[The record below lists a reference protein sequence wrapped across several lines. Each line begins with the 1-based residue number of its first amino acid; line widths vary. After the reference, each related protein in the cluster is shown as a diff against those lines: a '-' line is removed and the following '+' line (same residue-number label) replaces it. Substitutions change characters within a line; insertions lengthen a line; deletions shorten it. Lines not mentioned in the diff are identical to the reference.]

1 MGAVADMDA
10 LPFPADVAAV
20 LRKLGFQSVYDI
32 NMMEADRFRMDFDAQ
47 LNGCAAAIYS
57 YAQRQVGLLDNQFRQ
72 DLIPSAGSGINDAPT
87 YAAEQVGQA
96 QRTALPRVARY
107 HEPLYQQLFD
117 DKEERCVEPGAL
129 QSLDSPMCYL
139 VYLMTLLQ
147 GVNGGEA
154 LRRLVAQR
162 PDLAQLLLDETSFK
176 GTLASS
182 DLVGEILVDTLDAIL
197 GALPQSKYGWESG
210 HASAREAVYGYL
222 ATKARYPLT
231 MPFDEA
237 MRRVEL
243 ALAPSGHVLGDV
255 LSELEQGYR
264 QADRKSVDARRRAET
279 AYSGLSSGQ
288 VAIIVGPMPDRSA
301 PFTVVFD
308 ENGQFQ
314 GGITPSLTLAGQ
326 WPTVS
331 VGKVG
336 LTAGSGSSLTCT
348 ADESQTTKVSLS
360 WTDNGAGGVR
370 LAQPQFDSKA
380 DSQKVYWGLS
390 TWYAQHDDNATDQV
404 AIAIGVLV
412 IGSKADTDACSR
424 ALSASR
430 AALEAD
436 YGVDVSQATAALMH
450 VPVPM
455 LCQAAQISREELEA
469 FYAIGNDKL
478 SVSPHIPWNVSG
490 SVVLPGHYGASFLW
504 GGRAIYDSAC
514 RPGTI
519 DADQLICTP
528 YQLDRLQRLVRLKH
542 HLNLPA
548 VQLDTLLSAA
558 LHAEHAKDAGTSPAW
573 ALSASTLRAMGTFLR
588 WRDAYGLDAER
599 GAALLSGIAPYAR
612 VGEAP
617 LLDRLLKEDEGWK
630 LNNQALS
637 VSDKAMLA
645 RAFRIPGTTLD
656 RLVELLKQNQRGT
669 DVVRTLPI
677 LSALYR
683 PVLVAQLLG
692 ITVDELLALLQL
704 LGGEAATSTAHTL
717 LALLFSPTI
726 HDTDFDILDL
736 LLALDQ
742 CTQWCKQGKGS
753 LSEWVAVARPADEGH
768 ARDTALRQTLQ
779 DALAPYAIKPV
790 LLRLSQEGDR
800 NDNAIDEL
808 SGGADWVARE
818 FNLESLVPARNV
830 GQDAPGN
837 VGTFLKANP
846 AVASHLQIRFQ
857 AAVSV
862 VASQTGLSQ
871 GVAAILT
878 SHHAGLLD
886 QALKGNAVS
895 LTPLFISAAVVSRN
909 TLNETQLLPLVAG
922 DVGLGFKAGDVPS
935 DWQRL
940 LAMCD
945 YAQLAH
951 GDPQLSPLALWRSGQ
966 YATAHVRAQVGS
978 VTGDTSVSRELIL
991 DTAGSVIIQVARV
1004 QRMLRVSE
1012 WSGWPVASLHEWLS
1026 STLGWDRRWQLSL
1039 MCGVQSG
1046 SSAQELDARLSE
1058 IRAGAL
1064 LAFYKAIC
1072 RRFTIQYRQLGWS
1085 LAYREHEPETVDVAS
1100 TLLIDPEMT
1109 AKVPTT
1115 RVAEAIAS
1123 FQAFIQRIAE
1133 GVEPGLALTPAEL
1146 ERWHSNDSRYAVW
1159 AANVQLRW
1167 HPEQYVNPAARM
1179 NKTGLFQQFETRLAQ
1194 SHLDRDAIDG
1204 ALREY
1209 LNGFE
1214 KIVNLDVIGG
1224 YQDGLDQASGTTYFL
1239 GRSKNPPYEHYYRS
1253 WGIDGRGM
1261 RVWSEWRRIDL
1272 PGLTDAIP
1280 DAISTVETVEKAWKA
1295 RFADL
1300 SAWQAGNQG
1309 GRLWLPVQAR
1319 LVVMSGRLYFIWVEP
1334 REVNGPSQT
1343 STAAD
1348 MKATTSIK
1356 AYQYVVSVIYRRL
1369 GGDWSAPV
1377 EVYKSI
1383 PTLKPDTCPP
1393 HLAAFTIPENAAT
1406 FPEAVLG
1413 HAVAK
1418 GDMLF
1423 VGLLGEPF
1431 SLQGLDFENDPQ
1443 VLAWKHA
1450 GYHISSAND
1459 GDMSEAVAEKASGTT
1474 YLLLDA
1480 FLGEVTINALWGEAG
1495 TQNRPGVAK
1504 WDGNLGRT
1512 VQGLI
1517 LNSYRW
1523 IVKGEATD
1531 LVNPNE
1537 WFYSTGLMTPCVPK
1551 AWLLDQRYTQNLG
1564 ALAFGSGMTVTLDV
1578 DGAGQTGRDSY
1589 EVISKLAVPE
1599 PMLASVPSGRK
1610 LVHFLEVNGISRY
1623 VAVESA
1629 NDRLSIFLPFDNG
1642 LSPCVSCIRHGVVLI
1657 SKAAGNVVLT
1667 DGVDDALI
1675 ETGVLTVARGELQTM
1690 AGDIRE
1696 NRLGVQFLLTQK
1708 PDAQNVQPQEH
1719 DTLPSVIGINVASQG
1734 LEIRPL
1740 TGVSFKLLTNLAN
1753 VPDIGPALKSEQD
1766 WIAATYCDG
1775 ADGQRFSPWAYHLTA
1790 PALNAAIS
1798 LATRCTKKDIAQ
1810 LQRGTGQTLYKND
1823 ASLVTNISDIPS
1835 DSDIVY
1841 LVQSVNLGGLT
1852 ATSAEPAYRSFPQPT
1867 GMRGGLSSMRFEFH
1881 ALSADESGEPFT
1893 VPGLRLTILSKSVLD
1908 RYLDTLGG
1916 QTPFVQDDWGW
1927 MPAEFS
1933 KDVAPA
1939 PLSRS
1944 FNLASDE
1951 KMYFAV
1957 KIDKAR
1963 INGVVDS
1970 RTHRWVG
1977 CGVSVVSMLPPGGGC
1992 VLGLKSGKT
2001 EKLSL
2006 TPADNISTSSGA
2018 GFHWENNRIYLDAAD
2033 AAQGN
2038 AFLAQYSHLFILLPW
2053 IANDFKAAADNGLL
2067 FSLENVYVRTV
2078 VGQIR
2083 CNVAPLARSV
2093 ITSSFEP
2100 AVMRTG
2106 ESGRLKIT
2114 VDLGAEPELSNTA
2127 QLTIALGG
2135 AFQVGSPAVVP
2146 VGTVLPPVGTLG
2158 GSITLNNLREK
2169 AQILDFSLPIRVHGV
2184 PPRSQALLATMTLT
2198 DRQSAQRMTL
2208 ATPKVL
2214 PALQQQM
2221 EVEWQWR
2228 YGASLSTLTCIDHSQ
2243 TTSTLDLQSRFLLAE
2258 FNVCPDS
2265 WVYQRGSKITLTLA
2279 LPDGLQA
2286 NVQQWKEVRTH
2297 FSGNDIVDLPSGW
2310 DKPTDGR
2317 LTIVKD
2323 LVLTDTVQ
2331 TILVPLTLTETAK
2344 AAVVANQPLFSNA
2357 VEAWVRSSDGD
2368 LMTLVSAVFRQPTA
2382 GPKASLSAVCD
2393 TPDMKL
2399 PLGQSFSGELRI
2411 LVRDPGAKIG
2421 KVELELPKS
2430 CKSGDQSATWIDE
2443 NGGVTPLHGQLT
2455 KNQFLSFDLSNIKLM
2470 AFQLYT
2476 LRVPLVAEP
2485 LASNVVRANN
2495 DNRTRFSV
2503 TFEGADSPVTVELE
2517 NIQVLPIVGSTIV
2530 VQNADGSP
2538 FGGRGLSVGSTY
2550 RYKIDIFI
2558 SDEDVRKQVGKN
2570 ADLDAVSLAG
2580 LVLTVSVAPTLK
2592 ISQKAV
2598 TTTLPTL
2605 TKTAYDTI
2613 KAKYQAIAAY
2623 STFLDPEKGFYVNTD
2638 GQCII
2643 HTTVRSGDL
2652 RGSVELPF
2660 EVVKEGECWATV
2672 SIKPPATNLSTG
2684 IPNFGWLPLAPI
2696 TRHSASLLSFD
2707 SARLPFSDL
2716 HFSHNELSDAFSDP
2730 VPLPRPIPMGGGKP
2744 VRRSSDSLIRL
2755 NTLFGKEL
2763 AHIAQRD
2770 SEAVFESATQEH
2782 RQAPLASSGEPE
2794 LLENDSA
2801 NLLYFWELFFHA
2813 PFLIAYR
2820 LNLEGRYD
2828 EAQDWL
2834 RRLFEPFPA
2843 SRSVTKTTDYWR
2855 CRLLTAQF
2863 RFVPLAE
2870 VSGPVDPDAIAA
2882 YQPVYY
2888 RKALF
2893 FAYVKNLIDKG
2904 DSYFRE
2910 LTRDSVNEARQC
2922 YLLAMGLMGAPQ
2934 RVSQIQ
2940 TWKPCTLDDASRRYS
2955 RGSAE
2960 QPGQLFHIPR
2970 SHLSQALWEKL
2981 TTRLYNLRNGLTLD
2995 GKPLSLPL
3003 YDQPLNPSEL
3013 LAARSETAEGLTT
3026 LQDKINV
3033 PPPFRYGVMYA
3044 QASGAVDTL
3053 VQFGTTLLT
3062 VIERQQDMQ
3071 LQSLLLRQQ
3080 QEISRFLLDIQA
3092 DAVRLSA
3099 ANRKAMQAAYDAAT
3113 KRAKQLEELIDTD
3126 VSSDEAHA
3134 LRLRSDASAVGA
3146 TSGALRAVASG
3157 LDVVPRIFGFSNG
3170 GGRIGAIPDAL
3181 SQGLLVA
3188 SDIMLGD
3195 AAHAETREQ
3204 YRRRKQDWELAKKQ
3218 VDGEIRQ
3225 LELQLD
3231 ADMIQ
3236 AGIYEK
3242 QLTQTRVQLRQFD
3255 EQAAFM
3261 RTRFTSEALFQWMI
3275 GQVSALYYQ
3284 AYDTVVSLCLMAQ
3297 EAWRYEVGE
3306 YDGSRNFFQTGGW
3319 NDVRR
3324 GLLAGETLRL
3334 GLLRMQR
3341 EYLSRAERQLE
3352 LTHTLS
3358 VENAFDGSKV
3368 EPLATETC
3376 TGFIKARLLEYQKYR
3391 DGAYKWTDSDFKQSL
3406 ALTIPFKVTEDDL
3419 AKRYPGHYMRQLVSV
3434 SVTVPGLVG
3443 PYEDVCVMLVQINS
3457 RFALKP
3463 TRETFNAMRSR
3474 SSSDTQSPGIVRN
3487 VRPGQAIALSSGL
3500 DDSGMFVVNFS
3511 DDRLLPF
3518 EGNGVVG
3525 DWELRFF
3532 NPHNPL
3538 QRRLL
3543 ESLSD
3548 VIVRFH
3554 YRARDGGEAYA
3565 AMVSRTL
3572 LTDGLFGFKA
3582 KTT

>member
-1 MGAVADMDA
+1 MGAGADMDTL

-20 LRKLGFQSVYDI
+20 LRELGFQSVYDI
-32 NMMEADRFRMDFDAQ
+32 NMMEADRFRMDFDVQ

-72 DLIPSAGSGINDAPT
+72 DLIPSAGSGINGAPV
-87 YAAEQVGQA
+87 YAGEQAGQL
-96 QRTALPRVARY
+96 QRSALPRVARY
-107 HEPLYQQLFD
+107 HESLYQQLFD

-129 QSLDSPMCYL
+129 QSLDSPACYL

-147 GVNGGEA
+147 GVSGGEA

-162 PDLAQLLLDETSFK
+162 PDLAQLLLDETSLK
-176 GTLASS
+176 SMLASS

-197 GALPQSKYGWESG
+197 GALPLSRYARPKG
-210 HASAREAVYGYL
+210 HAGAREAVYCYL

-237 MRRVEL
+237 MRRIEL
-243 ALAPSGHVLGDV
+243 ALAPTRHVLGDV
-255 LSELEQGYR
+255 LSQLERGYR
-264 QADRKSVDARRRAET
+264 RADRGSIDGKRRAEV
-279 AYSGLSSGQ
+279 AYSGLSSDQ
-288 VAIIVGPMPDRSA
+288 VAIITGPTPDRTV

-308 ENGQFQ
+308 EHGQFQ
-314 GGITPSLTLAGQ
+314 GSPPSLTLAGQ
-326 WPTVS
+326 WPTVL
-331 VGKVG
+331 VGKVS
-336 LTAGSGSSLTCT
+336 LTAGWGSPLTCT
-348 ADESQTTKVSLS
+348 ADDNQTTQVSLS
-360 WTDNGAGGVR
+360 WSDNGAGGVR
-370 LAQPQFDSKA
+370 LATPQFDSPA
-380 DSQKVYWGLS
+380 DSQKVYWGTS
-390 TWYAQHDDNATDQV
+390 TWYAQHDDSSDDQV

-412 IGSKADTDACSR
+412 MGSKADADARNR

-436 YGVDVSQATAALMH
+436 YGVDVSQATAVSMH

-469 FYAIGNDKL
+469 LYAIRNDKP
-478 SVSPHIPWNVSG
+478 SVSIHIQWKIPG
-490 SVVLPGHYGASFLW
+490 GEILPGHYGASFLW

-528 YQLDRLQRLVRLKH
+528 DQLDRLQRLVRLKH

-558 LHAEHAKDAGTSPAW
+558 LHAEHVKDAGTSPAW
-573 ALSASTLRAMGTFLR
+573 ALNASTLRAMGTFLR

-599 GAALLSGIAPYAR
+599 GAALLSGIAPYSR
-612 VGEAP
+612 GGEAP

-637 VSDKAMLA
+637 ASDKAMLA

-656 RLVELLKQNQRGT
+656 RLVELLKQNRRGT
-669 DVVRTLPI
+669 EVVRSLPI

-779 DALAPYAIKPV
+779 DALASYAVKPV

-800 NDNAIDEL
+800 NDNALDEL
-808 SGGADWVARE
+808 SRGADWVARE
-818 FNLESLVPARNV
+818 FNLESLVLARNA
-830 GQDAPGN
+830 GQAAPGN
-837 VGTFLKANP
+837 VSTFLKANP

-909 TLNETQLLPLVAG
+909 TLNEAQLLPLVAG
-922 DVGLGFKAGDVPS
+922 DAGLGFTAGDVPS

-951 GDPQLSPLALWRSGQ
+951 GDSRLSPLALWRSGQ
-966 YATAHVRAQVGS
+966 YETAHVRAQIGS
-978 VTGDTSVSRELIL
+978 VTADTSASRELIV
-991 DTAGSVIIQVARV
+991 DTAGSVIIQVARA

-1026 STLGWDRRWQLSL
+1026 STLGWERRWQLSL
-1039 MCGVQSG
+1039 MCGAQSG
-1046 SSAQELDARLSE
+1046 SSVQELDARLSE

-1064 LAFYKAIC
+1064 LALYKAIC

-1100 TLLIDPEMT
+1100 TLLIDPEIT
-1109 AKVPTT
+1109 AKVRTS

-1133 GVEPGLALTPAEL
+1133 GAEQGLALTPAEL
-1146 ERWHSNDSRYAVW
+1146 ERWHSNDSRYAMW

-1167 HPEQYVNPAARM
+1167 HPEQYVNPVARI
-1179 NKTGLFQQFETRLAQ
+1179 NKTGLFQQFEMRLAQ
-1194 SHLDRDAIDG
+1194 SHLDRGAVEG

-1224 YQDGLDQASGTTYFL
+1224 YQDGMDQASSTTYFL
-1239 GRSKNPPYEHYYRS
+1239 GRSKNAPYEHYYRS
-1253 WGIDGRGM
+1253 WGIDGTGM

-1300 SAWQAGNQG
+1300 SAWQHGNQD

-1334 REVNGPSQT
+1334 REVTGHSQT
-1343 STAAD
+1343 STSVD

-1356 AYQYVVSVIYRRL
+1356 AYQYVVSVIYRQL
-1369 GGDWSAPV
+1369 GGGWSGPV

-1383 PTLKPDTCPP
+1383 PTLKPDACPP
-1393 HLAAFTIPENAAT
+1393 HLAAFTIPENAVT

-1418 GDMLF
+1418 GELLF

-1431 SLQGLDFENDPQ
+1431 SLQGLDFKSDPQ
-1443 VLAWKHA
+1443 VLAWRHA

-1459 GDMSEAVAEKASGTT
+1459 GDMSEAVAEKASGTA

-1480 FLGEVTINALWGEAG
+1480 FLGEVTKNALWGEAG

-1504 WDGNLGRT
+1504 WDGDLGRT

-1531 LVNPNE
+1531 LANPNE

-1551 AWLLDQRYTQNLG
+1551 AWLLEQRYTQNLG
-1564 ALAFGSGMTVTLDV
+1564 ALVFGSGMTVVLCV
-1578 DGAGQTGRDSY
+1578 DGAGQTGRGSY

-1599 PMLASVPSGRK
+1599 PMLASVPPGRK

-1623 VAVESA
+1623 AAVESV

-1642 LSPCVSCIRHGVVLI
+1642 LSPCVSSIRHGVVLV

-1675 ETGVLTVARGELQTM
+1675 ETGVLTVARGELQRMT
-1690 AGDIRE
+1690 GDIRE

-1708 PDAQNVQPQEH
+1708 PDARNVQLWEH
-1719 DTLPSVIGINVASQG
+1719 DALPSVIGINVASQG
-1734 LEIRPL
+1734 MEIRPL

-1753 VPDIGPALKSEQD
+1753 ASDIGPALKAEQD

-1775 ADGQRFSPWAYHLTA
+1775 AGGQRFSPWAYHLTVT
-1790 PALNAAIS
+1790 ALGAGVS
-1798 LATRCTKKDIAQ
+1798 LATRCTKKDISH
-1810 LQRGTGQTLYKND
+1810 LQRGTGQALYKND
-1823 ASLVTNISDIPS
+1823 ASPVTNVSEIPN

-1852 ATSAEPAYRSFPQPT
+1852 ATSPEPAYRSFPQPT
-1867 GMRGGLSSMRFEFH
+1867 GKDGAVLPMRFEFH
-1881 ALSADESGEPFT
+1881 ALSAGESGEPFT
-1893 VPGLRLTILSKSVLD
+1893 VPGLRLTILSKSMLD
-1908 RYLDTLGG
+1908 RYLGAQHG
-1916 QTPFVQDDWGW
+1916 QTLFVQDDWGW
-1927 MPAEFS
+1927 MPADFS
-1933 KDVAPA
+1933 KDVTPA
-1939 PLSRS
+1939 LLNRS

-1957 KIDKAR
+1957 KIDREHIK
-1963 INGVVDS
+1963 GTVDS
-1970 RTHRWVG
+1970 RTHRWMG
-1977 CGVSVVSMLPPGGGC
+1977 CGVSVVSMLSPVGGY
-1992 VLGLKSGKT
+1992 VLGLNSGKT
-2001 EKLSL
+2001 EMFSL
-2006 TPADNISTSSGA
+2006 RSASNISTSSAA
-2018 GFHWENNRIYLDAAD
+2018 GFFWDNNRIYLDAAD
-2033 AAQGN
+2033 AARGN
-2038 AFLAQYSHLFILLPW
+2038 AFLAQYSHFFILLPW

-2078 VGQIR
+2078 VGKIR
-2083 CNVAPLARSV
+2083 CNVAPLARSL

-2100 AVMRTG
+2100 VVVRAG
-2106 ESGRLKIT
+2106 ESSRLKIS
-2114 VDLGAEPELSNTA
+2114 VDLSAEPELSDDA
-2127 QLTIALGG
+2127 QLTIALGD

-2146 VGTVLPPVGTLG
+2146 AGTLLPPAGTSG
-2158 GSITLNNLREK
+2158 GNITLKNLRQQ
-2169 AQILDFSLPIRVHGV
+2169 ARILDFNV
-2184 PPRSQALLATMTLT
+2184 PVQVRDVPRESAALLTTVTLT
-2198 DRQSAQRMTL
+2198 DRQSSHRVAIIAPQ
-2208 ATPKVL
+2208 VL
-2214 PALQQQM
+2214 SVQQQQM
-2221 EVEWQWR
+2221 VVEWRWR
-2228 YGASLSTLTCIDHSQ
+2228 YGAKLSELVSVDSRQVIS
-2243 TTSTLDLQSRFLLAE
+2243 TTELQSTYLLAA
-2258 FNVCPDS
+2258 FNVCLDNLS
-2265 WVYQRGSKITLTLA
+2265 NQRGRKVTLILV

-2286 NVQQWKEVRTH
+2286 NAQQWDAVRAEFH
-2297 FSGNDIVDLPSGW
+2297 ESNIVDLPSGW
-2310 DKPTDGR
+2310 GTLTDGR

-2331 TILVPLTLTETAK
+2331 TILVPLTLTPQAK
-2344 AAVVANQPLFSNA
+2344 KAIVSEKPLFWNA
-2357 VEAWVRSSDGD
+2357 VEAWVSSSDARP
-2368 LMTLVSAVFRQPTA
+2368 MTLVSAVFKQPMVA
-2382 GPKASLSAVCD
+2382 PKANLSAICN
-2393 TPDMKL
+2393 TPDMKV
-2399 PLGQSFSGELRI
+2399 PLGTAFSDELNI
-2411 LVRDPGAKIG
+2411 LVRNSSAKI
-2421 KVELELPKS
+2421 KNVQLELPTS
-2430 CKSGDQSATWIDE
+2430 CQSRDQSATWIDE
-2443 NGGVTPLHGQLT
+2443 SGVATRLCGTL
-2455 KNQFLSFDLSNIKLM
+2455 KSKQFLSFDLSTITLV
-2470 AFQLYT
+2470 ASRLYT

-2485 LASNVVRANN
+2485 LVSSAKRANH

-2503 TFEGADSPVTVELE
+2503 TFEGIEHPVIVELD
-2517 NIQVLPIVGSTIV
+2517 NIQVLPIVDTTIV
-2530 VQNADGSP
+2530 AQNADGTA
-2538 FGGRGLSVGSTY
+2538 FGGGRLSVGSTY
-2550 RYKIDIFI
+2550 RYQIDIFV
-2558 SDEDVRKQVGKN
+2558 SEEDVRKQVGQN
-2570 ADLDAVSLAG
+2570 ADLRAVSLAG
-2580 LVLTVSVAPTLK
+2580 LVMTISVAPTQK
-2592 ISQKAV
+2592 INPAAIA
-2598 TTTLPTL
+2598 TTLPTL
-2605 TKTAYDTI
+2605 TKTAYDDI
-2613 KAKYQAIAAY
+2613 KQKYPDISRYPMFPKA
-2623 STFLDPEKGFYVNTD
+2623 EKNGFYVNSM
-2638 GQCII
+2638 GQCIV
-2643 HTTVRSGDL
+2643 HTTVQSGGL
-2652 RGSVELPF
+2652 RGKVELPF

-2672 SIKPPATNLSTG
+2672 SIKPPGPDLSEG
-2684 IPNFGWLPLAPI
+2684 VPDFGWLPLAPT
-2696 TRHSASLLSFD
+2696 TRHSVSLLSFD
-2707 SARLPFSDL
+2707 SARLPFSNL
-2716 HFSHNELSDAFSDP
+2716 HFAHNELGDAFSDP
-2730 VPLPRPIPMGGGKP
+2730 VPLPRPIPLAGGKP
-2744 VRRSSDSLIRL
+2744 VRRSPDSLIRL
-2755 NTLFGKEL
+2755 NTQFGKEL
-2763 AHIAQRD
+2763 ARIAQRD

-2794 LLENDSA
+2794 LLEKDSA

-2820 LNLEGRYD
+2820 LNLDGRYD

-2843 SRSVTKTTDYWR
+2843 SRSVAKTTDYWR

-2893 FAYVKNLIDKG
+2893 FTYVKNLIDKG
-2904 DSYFRE
+2904 DSHFRE

-2922 YLLAMGLMGAPQ
+2922 YLLAMSLMGTPQ
-2934 RVSQIQ
+2934 RGSEVR
-2940 TWKPCTLDDASRRYS
+2940 TWEPCTLDDASKKYS
-2955 RGSAE
+2955 RGAAD
-2960 QPGQLFHIPR
+2960 QPGKLFYIPR
-2970 SHLSQALWEKL
+2970 SYLSQELWEKL

-3013 LAARSETAEGLTT
+3013 LAARSTTAGGATALRG
-3026 LQDKINV
+3026 KFGV
-3033 PPPFRYGVMYA
+3033 PPFRYGVMYT

-3062 VIERQQDMQ
+3062 VIERQQDTQ

-3080 QEISRFLLDIQA
+3080 QEIGRFLIDIQS
-3092 DAVRLSA
+3092 DTVRLSV
-3099 ANRKAMQAAYDAAT
+3099 ANRKAMQSAYDAARQ
-3113 KRAKQLEELIDTD
+3113 RAKQLAEVIDTD

-3134 LRLRSDASAVGA
+3134 LRLRSDASIVGA
-3146 TSGALRAVASG
+3146 TSGALRTVAAG

-3204 YRRRKQDWELAKKQ
+3204 YRRRKQDWELAKQQ

-3231 ADMIQ
+3231 ADTIQ
-3236 AGIYEK
+3236 VGIYEK
-3242 QLTQTRVQLRQFD
+3242 QLAQTRVQLRQFD

-3284 AYDTVVSLCLMAQ
+3284 TYDTVASLCLMAQ

-3352 LTHTLS
+3352 LTHIFS
-3358 VENAFDGSKV
+3358 VRTAYDGLNGRK
-3368 EPLATETC
+3368 EGNWREKCIKGPLAE
-3376 TGFIKARLLEYQKYR
+3376 LDKYR
-3391 DGAYKWTDSDFKQSL
+3391 LGSMHESEFRKAL
-3406 ALTIPFKVTEDDL
+3406 ALTIPFSITENDL
-3419 AKRYPGHYMRQLVSV
+3419 AKRYPGHYKRQLVSV
-3434 SVTVPGLVG
+3434 SVTLPGLVG
-3443 PYEDVCVMLVQINS
+3443 PYEDVCAMLVQINS
-3457 RFALKP
+3457 RFALTP
-3463 TRETFNAMRSR
+3463 TKETFDAMRSR
-3474 SSSDTQSPGIVRN
+3474 NSSDLQSPGIVRN

-3500 DDSGMFVVNFS
+3500 DDSGLFVLNFS

-3532 NPHNPL
+3532 NPYNPP

-3565 AMVSRTL
+3565 TMVSRTL
-3572 LTDGLFGFKA
+3572 LTEGLFGFTA
-3582 KTT
+3582 TTS